1 MTAARRG
8 RQQATLFE
16 LDLDEEA
23 TPPEEPIEL
32 PLVTASARA
41 PQRVAAAAAP
51 EARTAP
57 FRARIFA
64 GLVDLGVHAAVAA
77 LALGGARLLEVRP
90 ELPQQAAPFAL
101 LLLVFSLFYSVVP
114 LAFWGKTPGMAAVGL
129 ACQAGDDL
137 PLTFAEALR
146 RWVGELATVLLLGIP
161 GLLVL
166 GGERRSLADRWS
178 GSVLVVE

>member
-8 RQQATLFE
+8 REQATLFE

-23 TPPEEPIEL
+23 PPQEEPIEL
-32 PLVTASARA
+32 PLSA
-41 PQRVAAAAAP
+41 PS
-51 EARTAP
+51 EARSAPALATTAP
-57 FRARIFA
+57 FRARLFA
-64 GLVDLGVHAAVAA
+64 GLVDLGVHVAVAA
-77 LALGGARLLEVRP
+77 LALAGARLLEVRP
-90 ELPQQAAPFAL
+90 ELPQQLAPFAL

-129 ACQAGDDL
+129 VCQAGDDL

-146 RWVGELATVLLLGIP
+146 RWVGELVTVLLLGIP
-161 GLLVL
+161 GLLAL

-178 GSVLVVE
+178 GSSLVVE